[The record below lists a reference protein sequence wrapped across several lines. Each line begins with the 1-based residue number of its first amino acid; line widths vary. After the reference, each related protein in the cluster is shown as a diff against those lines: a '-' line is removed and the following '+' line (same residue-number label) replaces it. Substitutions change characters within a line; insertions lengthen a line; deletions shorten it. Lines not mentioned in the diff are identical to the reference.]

1 MGSNIFM
8 GKNYTAVNDEIK
20 ANVFVLLSE
29 GKSQKAIGKI
39 LNISSNNV
47 FLIKNDIECN
57 AKYNRGKTIKTTGVS
72 DALYND
78 LEAIS
83 ENLGYKRLS
92 HFIKKELPSIRDKYP
107 AKMRVKKN

>member
-1 MGSNIFM
+1 M

-47 FLIKNDIECN
+47 FLIKNGRKPIDWSQN
-57 AKYNRGKTIKTTGVS
+57 V
-72 DALYND
+72 
-78 LEAIS
+78 
-83 ENLGYKRLS
+83 
-92 HFIKKELPSIRDKYP
+92 
-107 AKMRVKKN
+107 